1 LHYVLIYNPVSGRG
15 KAMTMS
21 RRIADLLKARKHQVT
36 LIATD
41 PDPKVFR
48 AKCLEFE
55 KDIIAVVVG
64 GDGTLRYFI
73 QNMGEV
79 AGVAFY
85 GMGTANV
92 LRFELG
98 YPNQPEAF
106 VDVLENPR
114 TRLIR
119 PGLIDQKTP
128 FIMMYSIGRDSYVL
142 SKASQSMKNRIGKLA
157 FFWPALK
164 SLFYKAPKFQLALD
178 DQPPVE
184 AHFAIVSRIRYY
196 AGPFMLTPSANP
208 TSDGFQVVMVRGS
221 GFWPFLKFFL
231 ALVFGRLKNDGRT
244 TITFAKTV
252 HFPDLPQGLYA
263 QMDGDPL
270 PKAFATLSVSNKAI
284 PFIVPSV

>member
-1 LHYVLIYNPVSGRG
+1 MRYLLIYNPVSGRG
-15 KAMTMS
+15 KALAMAK
-21 RRIADLLKARKHQVT
+21 RIAALLKARNHQAG
-36 LIATD
+36 LMATE
-41 PDPKVFR
+41 PDPKDFR
-48 AKCLEFE
+48 AKCLQMD

-73 QNMGEV
+73 QNMGDV

-119 PGLIDQKTP
+119 PGLIDQQTP
-128 FIMMYSIGRDSYVL
+128 FIMMYSVGMDSFVL
-142 SKASQSMKNRIGKLA
+142 SKASQTMKNRIGKLA
-157 FFWPALK
+157 FLWPALK
-164 SLFYKAPKFQLALD
+164 SLFYRAPKFQIALD
-178 DQPPVE
+178 DQKPTE
-184 AHFAIVSRIRYY
+184 ANFAIVSRIRYY
-196 AGPFMLTPSANP
+196 AGPFKLTPMANP

-221 GFWPFLKFFL
+221 GFWAFLKFFI
-231 ALVFGRLKNDGRT
+231 ALVLGRLKNDGST
-244 TITFAKTV
+244 TITFAKKV
-252 HFPDLPQGLYA
+252 HFPDLPKGLYA

-270 PKAFATLSVSNKAI
+270 PKAFTTLSVSTQAI
-284 PFIVPSV
+284 PFLVPSV